1 MGIITHQSTTT
12 DGCESSLSTLRKK
25 FNSIAKIER
34 FISTSTAEHY
44 EKKWEYLRE
53 MKQLIDIYHIWKAQK
68 SPKTNTTEGV
78 LFTPTKLYFHS
89 KE

>member
-1 MGIITHQSTTT
+1 MDVSPA
-12 DGCESSLSTLRKK
+12 CLPYEKK

-44 EKKWEYLRE
+44 EKKREYLRE
-53 MKQLIDIYHIWKAQK
+53 MKQLIDIYYIWKGKVAAKAAQK